1 MQPDISAIAAL
12 IEEVA
17 AVEIMPRFERLAAHE
32 VREKSP
38 GDLVTVADEAAEAW
52 LTPRLLDA
60 LPGSLVLGEEAA
72 AADPDI
78 LRHLVEAESLWLIDP
93 IDGTANFAGG
103 RPRFAVMIAYLHRG
117 RASASWIYD
126 PIGRRMAVAER
137 GSGAFLDGRRLTVA
151 PPTKAVAEMRG
162 TLHVG
167 QYGEPALRARVQER
181 RHLVAA
187 VKSLRCAGLEY
198 MRLADGEVH
207 FSMYSRLMPWDHAP
221 GVLLHGEAGGHAA
234 YIEGGDYD
242 PARIGERGL
251 MLAPDAASW
260 QALHDLLLAP
270 QARR

>member
-1 MQPDISAIAAL
+1 MKPDIQKVAAL

-17 AVEIMPRFERLAAHE
+17 AIEILPRFERLAAHE
-32 VREKSP
+32 IREKSP

-52 LTPRLLDA
+52 LTPRLLAA
-60 LPGSLVLGEEAA
+60 LPDSLVLGEEAA
-72 AADPDI
+72 AAAPEI

-117 RASASWIYD
+117 QAVASWIYD
-126 PIGRRMAVAER
+126 PVGRRMAVAER
-137 GSGAFLDGRRLTVA
+137 GAGAFIDGRRLAVA
-151 PPTKAVAEMRG
+151 PPPAGVAEMTG

-167 QYGEPALRARVQER
+167 QFGEPALRTRVQER

-198 MRLADGEVH
+198 MRLADGQIH
-207 FSMYSRLMPWDHAP
+207 FSLYSRLMPWDHAP
-221 GVLLHGEAGGHAA
+221 GVLLHAEAGGHAA
-234 YIEGGDYD
+234 YLEGGSYD
-242 PARIGERGL
+242 PARIDARGL

-270 QARR
+270 DANR